1 MKITLLSFGFI
12 RDITGAREIEME
24 LHGLPTVG
32 QLRTEFPRVFSG
44 WPESMTYAIAV
55 NQGYAEDT
63 VQLKDGDEVALIP
76 PVSGG

>member
-1 MKITLLSFGFI
+1 MKIRLLSFGLI

-24 LHGLPTVG
+24 LRGPATVG
-32 QLRTEFPRVFSG
+32 QLRTQFPRVFSG
-44 WPESMTYAIAV
+44 WPESITYAIAV

-63 VQLKDGDEVALIP
+63 VQLEDGDEVALIP